1 MNNSFLEIKN
11 VSKRF
16 GNIVALDDV
25 SLDIQKSEL
34 FSLLGSSGCG
44 KSTLLRIIAGFEKP
58 DSGQIILDG
67 EDITKLPPHLR
78 PLNMMFQNY
87 ALFPHLNVAKNIEY
101 GLQEENFSKEEI
113 NQRILE
119 IIKLLEL
126 DGLEKRK
133 IYELSGGQ
141 QQRVALA
148 RCLVKKPKLLLLDE
162 PLAALDKKLRVQ
174 TQFELVNLQYKLGIT
189 FIIVTHDQE
198 EAMSLSDRMA
208 IMKIGEV
215 LQVGNPVEIY
225 EKPVNEYIANFIG
238 TANIFNVIKT
248 SDKFVIEELGVKI
261 HNSNG
266 EKDFKKCLIRPEK
279 ISITKNLNQNG
290 NSKCKGIV
298 KEVAYL
304 GSYTKYLIKVGDF
317 KFYSFMQNSEISEDL
332 QIKWDDQV
340 DCTWNDNSIYFFNE

>member
-16 GNIVALDDV
+16 GNIIALDDV

-248 SDKFVIEELGVKI
+248 SDKFVIEELGIKI

-340 DCTWNDNSIYFFNE
+340 DCNWNDSSIYFFNE